1 MRTPL
6 GETVLPERLAKS
18 MYDQLSDRIRKF
30 SKRLCLAGV
39 LASDDAG
46 SHQYAEWTRET
57 CQTVG
62 VDFCLIRLSP
72 RNVATYIKALN
83 VNPCIHGII
92 VYYPIFGD
100 SRDEELKNIVNHA
113 KDVEALNREP
123 SLRFPEVT
131 ESQEQARLAPTLVP
145 TLVPCTARAVEFIL
159 HHIGIYDQRLPAK
172 QQLRKWEICI
182 INRSDVVGLPLARLL
197 AGQGAR
203 IYSVDITGVQL
214 FHLDS
219 APYGVDKV
227 QSVAT
232 QWTLQDA
239 VRISGVIISAVP
251 HSAFKVDTKW
261 LRSGVICVNVSSCK
275 NFEPD
280 VLEIASKFVPR
291 VGNLTIAAL
300 LNNLLN
306 CVN

>member
-6 GETVLPERLAKS
+6 GETVLPERLSKS

-30 SKRLCLAGV
+30 PKRLCLAGV

-72 RNVATYIKALN
+72 GNVATYIKALN

-123 SLRFPEVT
+123 SLQFPEVT
-131 ESQEQARLAPTLVP
+131 EGPEQTCLAP
-145 TLVPCTARAVEFIL
+145 TLVPCTARAVEFML
-159 HHIGIYDQRLPAK
+159 HHIGIYDQRLPEK
-172 QQLRKWEICI
+172 QQLRKWDICI

-239 VRISGVIISAVP
+239 VRMCGVIISAVP
-251 HSAFKVDTKW
+251 HSAFKVDTKL
-261 LRSGVICVNVSSCK
+261 LRSGVICVNLSSCK
-275 NFEPD
+275 NFKPD

>member
-1 MRTPL
+1 MPTPL
-6 GETVLPERLAKS
+6 GETVLPERLARS

-62 VDFCLIRLSP
+62 VDFCLVRLSP

-83 VNPCIHGII
+83 ANPCIHGII

-100 SRDEELKNIVNHA
+100 SRDEALKNIVNHA

-123 SLRFPEVT
+123 SLQFLEVT
-131 ESQEQARLAPTLVP
+131 EGPEQARLAPTLVP
-145 TLVPCTARAVEFIL
+145 CTAKAVEFIL
-159 HHIGIYDQRLPAK
+159 HHIGIYDQRLPAT
-172 QQLRKWEICI
+172 QQLREWEICI

-219 APYGVDKV
+219 DPYRVDKV

-239 VRISGVIISAVP
+239 VRMSGVIISGVP
-251 HSAFKVDTKW
+251 HSTFKVDTKW
-261 LRSGVICVNVSSCK
+261 LRRGVICVNLSSCK
-275 NFEPD
+275 NFKPD
-280 VLEIASKFVPR
+280 VLEISSKFVPR

-300 LNNLLN
+300 LNNLLD